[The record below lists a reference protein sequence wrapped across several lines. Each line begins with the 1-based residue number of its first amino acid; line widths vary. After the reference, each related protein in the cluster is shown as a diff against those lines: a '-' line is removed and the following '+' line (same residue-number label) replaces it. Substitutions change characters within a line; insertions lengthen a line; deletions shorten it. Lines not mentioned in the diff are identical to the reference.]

1 MIINLLMRICCGYY
15 NIAACALGY
24 EKVASVLVDNGA
36 ILDSKDADGRSAL
49 AFATANRMY

>member
-1 MIINLLMRICCGYY
+1 MKICCEYY

-49 AFATANRMY
+49 AFATANRT